1 MTYNRIQKR
10 EWDTFCILTIILI
23 YLEFISNARARA
35 MAVSRKIHGARK
47 ILFFMYIQVL
57 CCGLFDINLKKTTR
71 VTSWQELYV
80 CLDHIKV
87 KIFTNDFKRQRKFK
101 QRPLANSVKL
111 TLGLRLLLYA
121 LYSVF
126 LIKLSGDV
134 EINPGPQCNVSR
146 NLQRKKPVKC
156 ASINVRSLTSVVKST
171 NGEISSNLQRFQN
184 FVYAEDID
192 IVFANETW
200 LSNSV
205 DNAEIL
211 HSEYTLFRN
220 DRKGRGGDV
229 MLGIR
234 TGLFK
239 TIHKIEHNY
248 DLEFILVRLTTLSN
262 LKILLCSCY
271 RPPSAEKIW
280 METFENFLN
289 DICSRHLKIVL
300 AGDFNLPR
308 ACWISGG
315 NYYYYL
321 LLFNVI

>member
-1 MTYNRIQKR
+1 MYLS
-10 EWDTFCILTIILI
+10 ILIKTIII
-23 YLEFISNARARA
+23 I
-35 MAVSRKIHGARK
+35 I
-47 ILFFMYIQVL
+47 II
-57 CCGLFDINLKKTTR
+57 I
-71 VTSWQELYV
+71 
-80 CLDHIKV
+80 IKV

-220 DRKGRGGDV
+220 DRKGRGGGV
-229 MLGIR
+229 IVLGIR

-239 TIHKIEHNY
+239 TIEHNY
-248 DLEFILVRLTTLSN
+248 DLVFILVQLTTLSN
-262 LKILLCSCY
+262 SEILHKVEAPDQHGRLTSS
-271 RPPSAEKIW
+271 SAK
-280 METFENFLN
+280 F
-289 DICSRHLKIVL
+289 
-300 AGDFNLPR
+300 
-308 ACWISGG
+308 
-315 NYYYYL
+315 
-321 LLFNVI
+321 